1 MSSRRALHFVLKI
14 GDRFKSIEFF
24 RDVLQMK
31 VLRHEEFV
39 DGCKASCNGP
49 YDGHWSKT
57 MIGYG
62 PEDQHFVL
70 ELTYNYGI
78 SGYQLGNDLNAIT
91 IESKTL
97 LNHIETKNYV
107 FKREGNGIVSVLS
120 PDGYKFI
127 IDSNCDNRSDRITRV
142 SLSSSS
148 LDKSI
153 NYWNRLLDM
162 KIFESTDKSAL
173 LGFNQ
178 NECKLQLID
187 IKDKVRHEKAF
198 GRIAFSCP
206 EDQLPAIESRMKN
219 EKQTILTPLIS
230 LDTPGKATVQVVI
243 LADPDAHEICF
254 VGDVAFRQLSLIDPN
269 ADKALN
275 KALSEDKSNEWF
287 QKKGR
292 SKDKI

>member
-24 RDVLQMK
+24 RDVLRMK

-62 PEDQHFVL
+62 PEDHHFVL

-78 SGYQLGNDLNAIT
+78 NEYQLGNDLSAIT

-97 LNHIETKNYV
+97 LNHIKTTKYDFNDN
-107 FKREGNGIVSVLS
+107 NGVISVLS

-127 IDSNCDNRSDRITRV
+127 INDSNSDNTTDRITRV

-148 LDKSI
+148 LNLSI
-153 NYWNRLLDM
+153 DYWNRLLDM
-162 KIFESTDKSAL
+162 KIFESNDRSAL
-173 LGFNQ
+173 LGFNE
-178 NECKLQLID
+178 NECKLEFID

-206 EDQLPAIESRMKN
+206 EDQLAAIESRVKD
-219 EKQTILTPLIS
+219 EKQTILTPLVS
-230 LDTPGKATVQVVI
+230 LDTPGKTTVQVVI
-243 LADPDAHEICF
+243 LADPDGHEICF
-254 VGDVAFRQLSLIDPN
+254 VGDVAFRQLSLIDPE

-275 KALSEDKSNEWF
+275 KAMSEDKSDQWF
-287 QKKGR
+287 QSKGL
-292 SKDKI
+292 SKDKV